1 MTMSTASSAT
11 SSPSSERFFAGMTL
25 SIMIFVRYGS
35 TTLMQPIAATTMR
48 IQTTRA
54 MYGFR

>member
-1 MTMSTASSAT
+1 
-11 SSPSSERFFAGMTL
+11 
-25 SIMIFVRYGS
+25 MIFVRYGS
-35 TTLMQPIAATTMR
+35 TTLMQPIAATTMS

>member
-1 MTMSTASSAT
+1 MSTASSAT
-11 SSPSSERFFAGMTL
+11 SSPSSARFFAGMTL